1 MSAKSFIQSDGGA
14 ASIIRASGFT
24 DGTRRPLPTWEG
36 AREDDGE
43 RRARG
48 GAGGSLG
55 ASRRGRAARCAQ
67 SEARR
72 RPPRVSARPVASF
85 GGRRARGVA
94 RGAVS
99 RVPARGGA
107 RARGRRAARGRRV
120 HVVRN
125 GGQTPRRAGRRL
137 GGRRATRPRGEI
149 RSVEVRRR
157 FRSGG
162 GRETTRARERR
173 RRKRYRFRRAWIG
186 RHRRFLSRRR
196 ERRRRSGRERVET
209 AIDERVDFFFV
220 ANQDAKAEE
229 DRLPPP
235 HARADQVQPPFS
247 EPAR

>member
-1 MSAKSFIQSDGGA
+1 M
-14 ASIIRASGFT
+14 IIRASGFHT

-48 GAGGSLG
+48 GAGGSLR

-94 RGAVS
+94 REAVA
-99 RVPARGGA
+99 RAPARGGA

-120 HVVRN
+120 HLVRR
-125 GGQTPRRAGRRL
+125 GGRPPRRAGRRL

-149 RSVEVRRR
+149 RGVEVRRR
-157 FRSGG
+157 FRRGG
-162 GRETTRARERR
+162 GRGATRAREPR
-173 RRKRYRFRRAWIG
+173 RRKPRFRRARIG
-186 RHRRFLSRRR
+186 RHRRVLSRRR
-196 ERRRRSGRERVET
+196 ERRRRSGRVARARRKGRGRVET
-209 AIDERVDFFFV
+209 RDERVDFV
-220 ANQDAKAEE
+220 AREGAKAEE